1 MVLNEKSVELM
12 VVNGVTGEILGHHSI
27 PLFRKENLAMAYLV
41 VCADET
47 FDGEQGQYLVN
58 FSDIIYVNEQ
68 HALAV
73 RACIGDEEEIELSPD
88 EYTELIGLPVCYDDG
103 VELGRLAEIQ
113 YNTETGEFEMAVVES
128 DTKTTELLYRQ
139 IKSADNTGII
149 VKRRLEE
156 PAEKTQPSRVWFRRP
171 TVEASIPAMPTF
183 EVPAFEEPVP
193 EKTPEEII
201 EDENARA
208 IASLDAL
215 LRDMEGIAQPDV
227 PAEAAP
233 KAEEP
238 VQEEPKAEEPAADP
252 FKIEP
257 EVEPVKEEP
266 AVVDEKAE
274 LEAKFAPEPE
284 EPAPAEEEPAE
295 EEETDP
301 ENVPLYQQKFA
312 GAEEEEKEEA
322 EESEQGKKKG
332 DKKEK
337 GGAKSLW
344 KFGF

>member
-27 PLFRKENLAMAYLV
+27 PLFRKEDLSMAYLV

-47 FDGEQGQYLVN
+47 FEGEQGQYLVK
-58 FSDIIYVNEQ
+58 FSDIIYVNEH

-73 RACIGDEEEIELSPD
+73 RTCIDDEENIELSPD

-113 YNTETGEFEMAVVES
+113 YNTETGEIAMAVVES

-139 IKSADNTGII
+139 IKSADNTGIT

-156 PAEKTQPSRVWFRRP
+156 PAEKTQPSRIWFRRP
-171 TVEASIPAMPTF
+171 AVEAPAPAAPAF
-183 EVPAFEEPVP
+183 DIPAFEEPVS

-208 IASLDAL
+208 INSLDAL
-215 LRDMEGIAQPDV
+215 LREMEGIAQPDA
-227 PAEAAP
+227 PAVAAS

-252 FKIEP
+252 FKSEP
-257 EVEPVKEEP
+257 EAEPVKEEP
-266 AVVDEKAE
+266 AVVDEMAE

-284 EPAPAEEEPAE
+284 EPAPAGEEPAE

-301 ENVPLYQQKFA
+301 ENVPLYQQKFG

-322 EESEQGKKKG
+322 EEPEQGKKG
-332 DKKEK
+332 EKKEK